1 MKRRTFLKQMAR
13 GIALPMV
20 INGIPFRRLM
30 GLPHL
35 QRWARLSTN
44 DKVLVIV
51 QLHGGNDGLNTVI
64 PVNQYSQ
71 YYNLRPNLAIPD
83 TGSRRFILLDPLL
96 PDEQQ
101 SGLHPDMVGLKALY
115 DEGKL
120 SIIQNVGYEHM
131 NGSHFK
137 GRDIW
142 FGGVGYDD
150 PISSGWIGRY
160 LELEYEQDGASYPED
175 FPNSSMPDPLGLE
188 FGSEVSLGFYTE
200 DTIPAAIA
208 IPSPAGFF
216 DLVNNL
222 EGYYEEINTDPRGI
236 PPTSLNNSPYGKE
249 LKWILD
255 IEDSTDDYAQRLQ
268 QLYQIGNA
276 FQSGVVYPTTYP
288 LQAPAGKLH
297 NPLSVQLQI
306 IAKLLHGGCKT
317 KVFLVRIGGF
327 DTHVQQVE
335 SYNNTLGAH
344 AALLYHVSAAMK
356 AFQDDLRARGLEDR
370 VLSVTISEF
379 GRRAQ
384 SNGSYGSDHGTV
396 APMFVFGKQ
405 VNPGMI
411 GKNPDLSKVPQKG
424 GNLSDDK
431 EDIVDYRLV
440 FSSILQDWFEVS
452 SDKIPIIFPTL
463 ISDGYQPTDKLPLIA
478 NRVTSLDNFLKVRYR
493 LENCYPNPATTQ
505 TTISFYINSAQNV
518 ELSILSMRGEVIHTL
533 VHQTVGAGMHQ
544 HTLDVSGWRPGTY
557 ICRLRTPFW
566 TDTKKLVKL

>member
-1 MKRRTFLKQMAR
+1 MKRRTFLKQMTR
-13 GIALPMV
+13 GVALPIV
-20 INGIPFRRLM
+20 INGIPFRQLM
-30 GLPHL
+30 GLPRL
-35 QRWARLSTN
+35 QRWARMSTN

-64 PVNQYSQ
+64 PVNQYSD

-83 TGSRRFILLDPLL
+83 TGSRRFITLDPLL

-101 SGLHPDMVGLKALY
+101 AGLHPDMVGLKALY

-160 LELEYEQDGASYPED
+160 LELEYEQDGAAYPED

-188 FGSEVSLGFYTE
+188 FGSDVSLGFHTE

-208 IPSPAGFF
+208 IPNPAGFF

-222 EGYYEEINTDPRGI
+222 EGYYEEINVDPRGI
-236 PPTSLNNSPYGKE
+236 PPTTLQNSPYGKE
-249 LKWILD
+249 LAWILG

-268 QLYQIGNA
+268 ELYQIGNA

-297 NPLSVQLQI
+297 NPLSLQLQI

-344 AALLYHVSAAMK
+344 AALLYHVASAMK

-379 GRRAQ
+379 GRRAR

-440 FSSILQDWFEVS
+440 FSTILQDWFEVS
-452 SDKIPIIFPTL
+452 SDKIPLIFPSL
-463 ISDGYQPTDKLPLIA
+463 IDDGYQATDKLPLIGS
-478 NRVTSLDNFLKVRYR
+478 RVTSLDNFLKVRYR
-493 LENCYPNPATTQ
+493 LESCYPNPATDH
-505 TTISFYINSAQNV
+505 TTISFYINSPQHV
-518 ELSILSMRGEVIHTL
+518 ELSIVSLQGERLRTL
-533 VHQTVGAGMHQ
+533 VHQPMAAGTHHYTVD
-544 HTLDVSGWRPGTY
+544 LSGWSPGTY
-557 ICRLRTPFW
+557 LCRLRTPFW
-566 TDTKKLVKL
+566 TDTKKIIKL